1 MKRSSSLLKLSREH
15 HGALVLAKRAQGFG
29 ATHSDAAEAFMAQL
43 VATFAGELEPHFR
56 DEENTLLPALQAVG
70 ESALVERTL
79 AEHVELRG
87 LIERIKQ
94 GDLASL
100 QRFGVAL
107 AAHVRFEERELFPAA
122 ETVLPP
128 ATLFAIEAKLH
139 HPNPNLYH
147 QGA

>member
-1 MKRSSSLLKLSREH
+1 MKRSSSLVTLSREH

-29 ATHSDAAEAFMAQL
+29 LSRSDAADEFMARL
-43 VATFAGELEPHFR
+43 LRTFADELEPHFKA
-56 DEENTLLPALQAVG
+56 EENTLLPAMQLAG
-70 ESALVERTL
+70 ASPLVERTL

-87 LIERIKQ
+87 LIERIRQ

-100 QRFGVAL
+100 RRFGIAL

-122 ETVLPP
+122 ENILPP
-128 ATLFAIEAKLH
+128 ETLSVTEAKLQ
-139 HPNPNLYH
+139 HPNPNLHH

>member
-29 ATHSDAAEAFMAQL
+29 PIRSDAADEFMARL
-43 VATFAGELEPHFR
+43 VKTFADELEPHFQA
-56 DEENTLLPALQAVG
+56 EEVTLLPALQDAG
-70 ESALVERTL
+70 EGALVERTL

-87 LIERIKQ
+87 LIERIRQ
-94 GDLASL
+94 RDLASL
-100 QRFGVAL
+100 RRFGIAL

-122 ETVLPP
+122 ENTLPP
-128 ATLFAIEAKLH
+128 ETLSAIEAKLH
-139 HPNPNLYH
+139 HPNPNQHH